1 MNIPT
6 YSFGGFIYIHFEMR
20 RNISLLSFF
29 EILKLFQA
37 HRCNLQ
43 DLRQRSAW
51 LPVRVGGGGEERLH
65 LGNNERPP
73 HRLRHGHQQQQQR
86 VS

>member
-1 MNIPT
+1 M
-6 YSFGGFIYIHFEMR
+6 
-20 RNISLLSFF
+20 SLLYFF
-29 EILKLFQA
+29 EILHEIVLFQT
-37 HRCNLQ
+37 HSCNLQ
-43 DLRQRSAW
+43 DLRQRSAR
-51 LPVRVGGGGEERLH
+51 LPVRVGDGGEERLH

>member
-1 MNIPT
+1 M
-6 YSFGGFIYIHFEMR
+6 SFYIHLQMR
-20 RNISLLSFF
+20 KNIFNFF
-29 EILKLFQA
+29 EILHEIVLFQT
-37 HRCNLQ
+37 HSCNLQ

-51 LPVRVGGGGEERLH
+51 LPVRVGVGGEERLH

>member
-6 YSFGGFIYIHFEMR
+6 YSFGGSIYIHPQMR
-20 RNISLLSFF
+20 RYISLLSFF

-51 LPVRVGGGGEERLH
+51 LPVRVGVGGEERLH